1 MWRYILQYNIFNTD
15 CIKKMQ
21 SMPDNSIDLIVTDP
35 PYNNE
40 NIENFY
46 KGILTESK
54 RLLTGEGTLWLFY
67 NTEDIKEV
75 LSLIKTN
82 NFINHLE
89 NASVFSTPEKTFQAF
104 HLTKSD
110 KYIFNQIEIKREVAA
125 PYVVKT
131 TDGKSEKRG
140 WDYENGKPMRWTGI
154 GNCVYADNKNFLD
167 QLLLVLSSNDSS
179 KCILNGDNII
189 RNYDILFNQISSSEN
204 CKLHFNKRSFLPKE
218 A

>member
-1 MWRYILQYNIFNTD
+1 
-15 CIKKMQ
+15 MQ
-21 SMPDNSIDLIVTDP
+21 SMPDNSIDLIIADP

-46 KGILTESK
+46 KNILAESK
-54 RLLTGEGTLWLFY
+54 RLLTKEGTLWLFY
-67 NTEDIKEV
+67 NTEDIKIV
-75 LSLIKTN
+75 LGLLKVS

-89 NASVFSTPEKTFQAF
+89 NASIFSTPEKTFQAF
-104 HLTKSD
+104 HLTVSD
-110 KYIFNQIEIKREVAA
+110 KYIFNQIEIKREVAV
-125 PYVVKT
+125 PYIVKT
-131 TDGKSEKRG
+131 ADGKSEKRG
-140 WDYENGKPMRWTGI
+140 WDYEDGKPMRWTGI
-154 GNCVYADNKNFLD
+154 GNCTYADNKDFLN
-167 QLLLVLSSNDSS
+167 QLLLVLSANDSS

>member
-1 MWRYILQYNIFNTD
+1 
-15 CIKKMQ
+15 MQ

-54 RLLTGEGTLWLFY
+54 RLLTKEGTLWLFY
-67 NTEDIKEV
+67 NTEDIKILLGLLKV
-75 LSLIKTN
+75 S

-89 NASVFSTPEKTFQAF
+89 NASIFSTPEKTFQAF
-104 HLTKSD
+104 HLTVSD

-125 PYVVKT
+125 PYIVKT
-131 TDGKSEKRG
+131 ADGKSEKRG
-140 WDYENGKPMRWTGI
+140 WDYEDGKPMRWTGI
-154 GNCVYADNKNFLD
+154 GKCTYADNKDFLN
-167 QLLLVLSSNDSS
+167 QLLLVLSANESS
-179 KCILNGDNII
+179 KCILNGDNIT

>member
-1 MWRYILQYNIFNTD
+1 
-15 CIKKMQ
+15 MQ
-21 SMPDNSIDLIVTDP
+21 SMPDNSIDLIIADP

-46 KGILTESK
+46 KSILAESK
-54 RLLTGEGTLWLFY
+54 RLLTKEGTLWLFY
-67 NTEDIKEV
+67 NTEDIKIV
-75 LSLIKTN
+75 LGLLKVS

-89 NASVFSTPEKTFQAF
+89 NASIFSTPEKTFQAF
-104 HLTKSD
+104 HLTVSD

-125 PYVVKT
+125 PYIVKT
-131 TDGKSEKRG
+131 ADGKSEKRG
-140 WDYENGKPMRWTGI
+140 WDYEDRKPMRWTGI
-154 GNCVYADNKNFLD
+154 GNCTYADNKDFLN
-167 QLLLVLSSNDSS
+167 QLLLVLSANDSS

-189 RNYDILFNQISSSEN
+189 RNYNILFNQISSSEN

>member
-1 MWRYILQYNIFNTD
+1 MQYNIFNTD

-46 KGILTESK
+46 KSILAESK
-54 RLLTGEGTLWLFY
+54 RLLTKEGTLWLFY
-67 NTEDIKEV
+67 NIEDIKEV
-75 LSLIKTN
+75 LSLIKTSD
-82 NFINHLE
+82 FINHLE
-89 NASVFSTPEKTFQAF
+89 NASIFSTPEKTFQAF
-104 HLTKSD
+104 HLTISN
-110 KYIFNQIEIKREVAA
+110 KYVFNQIEIKREVAA

-131 TDGKSEKRG
+131 ADGKSEKRG

-154 GNCVYADNKNFLD
+154 GNCIYADNKNFLD

-204 CKLHFNKRSFLPKE
+204 CKLHFSKRLFLPKLR
-218 A
+218 

>member
-1 MWRYILQYNIFNTD
+1 MQYNIFNTD

-35 PYNNE
+35 PYNSE

-46 KGILTESK
+46 KSILAEGK
-54 RLLTGEGTLWLFY
+54 RLLTKEGTLWLFY
-67 NTEDIKEV
+67 NTEDIKTV
-75 LSLIKTN
+75 LGLIKVS
-82 NFINHLE
+82 NFINHFE

-104 HLTKSD
+104 HLTVSD

-131 TDGKSEKRG
+131 ADGKSEKRG

-154 GNCVYADNKNFLD
+154 GNCIYADNKDFLN
-167 QLLLVLSSNDSS
+167 QLLLVLSANDSS
-179 KCILNGDNII
+179 KCILNGDNIT

-204 CKLHFNKRSFLPKE
+204 CKLHFSKRLFLPKE

>member
-1 MWRYILQYNIFNTD
+1 MQYNIFNTD

-46 KGILTESK
+46 KSILTESK
-54 RLLTGEGTLWLFY
+54 RLLTGKGTLWLFY

-89 NASVFSTPEKTFQAF
+89 NASVFSTSEKTFQAF
-104 HLTKSD
+104 HLTISD

-131 TDGKSEKRG
+131 ADGKSEKRG

-154 GNCVYADNKNFLD
+154 GNCIYADNKDFLN
-167 QLLLVLSSNDSS
+167 QLLLVLSANDSS
-179 KCILNGDNII
+179 RCILNGDNII

-204 CKLHFNKRSFLPKE
+204 CKLHFSKRLFLPKLI
-218 A
+218 

>member
-1 MWRYILQYNIFNTD
+1 
-15 CIKKMQ
+15 
-21 SMPDNSIDLIVTDP
+21 MPDNSIDLIIADP

-46 KGILTESK
+46 KNILAESK
-54 RLLTGEGTLWLFY
+54 RLLTKEGTLWLFY
-67 NTEDIKEV
+67 NTEDIKIV
-75 LSLIKTN
+75 LGLLKVS

-89 NASVFSTPEKTFQAF
+89 NASIFSTPEKTFQAF
-104 HLTKSD
+104 HLTVSD
-110 KYIFNQIEIKREVAA
+110 KYIFNQIEIKREVAV
-125 PYVVKT
+125 PYIVKT
-131 TDGKSEKRG
+131 ADGKSEKRG
-140 WDYENGKPMRWTGI
+140 WDYEDGKPMRWTGI
-154 GNCVYADNKNFLD
+154 GNCTYADNKDFLN
-167 QLLLVLSSNDSS
+167 QLLLVLSANDSS

>member
-1 MWRYILQYNIFNTD
+1 MQYNIFNTD

-21 SMPDNSIDLIVTDP
+21 SMSDNNIDLIVTDP

-46 KGILTESK
+46 KSILAEGK
-54 RLLTGEGTLWLFY
+54 RLLTKEGTLWLFY
-67 NTEDIKEV
+67 NTEDIKTV
-75 LSLIKTN
+75 LGLIKVS

-104 HLTKSD
+104 HLTLSD

-131 TDGKSEKRG
+131 ADGKSEKRG

-154 GNCVYADNKNFLD
+154 GNCIYADNKDFLN
-167 QLLLVLSSNDSS
+167 QLLLVLSANDSS

-204 CKLHFNKRSFLPKE
+204 CKLHFSKRLFLPKE

>member
-1 MWRYILQYNIFNTD
+1 MNNTLFNID
-15 CIKKMQ
+15 CISKMQ
-21 SMPDNSIDLIVTDP
+21 SMLDNSIDLIVTDP
-35 PYNNE
+35 PCTTGVNT
-40 NIENFY
+40 ENFY

-54 RLLTGEGTLWLFY
+54 RLLTKKGTLWLFY
-67 NTEDIKEV
+67 NNEDIKEV
-75 LSLIKTN
+75 LNLIKVN

-89 NASVFSTPEKTFQAF
+89 NASIFSTPEKTFQAF
-104 HLTKSD
+104 HLTLSD
-110 KYIFNQIEIKREVAA
+110 RYIFNQIEIKREVAA

-131 TDGKSEKRG
+131 ADGKSEKRG

-154 GNCVYADNKNFLD
+154 GNCIYADNKNFLD

-204 CKLHFNKRSFLPKE
+204 CKLHFSKRPFLPKLR
-218 A
+218 

>member
-1 MWRYILQYNIFNTD
+1 
-15 CIKKMQ
+15 MQ
-21 SMPDNSIDLIVTDP
+21 SMPDSSIDLIIADP

-46 KGILTESK
+46 KSILAESK
-54 RLLTGEGTLWLFY
+54 RLLTKEGTLWLFY
-67 NTEDIKEV
+67 NTEDIKIV
-75 LSLIKTN
+75 LGLLKVS

-89 NASVFSTPEKTFQAF
+89 NASIFSTPEKTFQAF
-104 HLTKSD
+104 HLTVSD

-125 PYVVKT
+125 PYIVKT
-131 TDGKSEKRG
+131 ADGKSEKRG
-140 WDYENGKPMRWTGI
+140 WDYEDGKPMRWTGI
-154 GNCVYADNKNFLD
+154 GNCTYADNKDFLN
-167 QLLLVLSSNDSS
+167 QLLLVLSANDSS

>member
-1 MWRYILQYNIFNTD
+1 
-15 CIKKMQ
+15 MQ
-21 SMPDNSIDLIVTDP
+21 SIPDNSIDLIITDP

-54 RLLTGEGTLWLFY
+54 RLLTKEGTLWLFY
-67 NTEDIKEV
+67 NTEDIKIV
-75 LSLIKTN
+75 LGLLKVS

-89 NASVFSTPEKTFQAF
+89 NASIFSTPEKTFQAF
-104 HLTKSD
+104 HLTVSD

-125 PYVVKT
+125 PYIVKT
-131 TDGKSEKRG
+131 ADGKSEKRG
-140 WDYENGKPMRWTGI
+140 WDYEDGKPMRWTGI
-154 GNCVYADNKNFLD
+154 GNCTYADNKDFLN
-167 QLLLVLSSNDSS
+167 QLLLVLSANDSS
-179 KCILNGDNII
+179 KCILNGDNIT

>member
-1 MWRYILQYNIFNTD
+1 
-15 CIKKMQ
+15 MQ
-21 SMPDNSIDLIVTDP
+21 SMPDNSIDLIIADP

-46 KGILTESK
+46 KNILAESK
-54 RLLTGEGTLWLFY
+54 RLLTKEGTLWLFY
-67 NTEDIKEV
+67 NTEDIKIV
-75 LSLIKTN
+75 LGLLKVS

-89 NASVFSTPEKTFQAF
+89 NASIFSTPEKTFQAF
-104 HLTKSD
+104 HLTVSD

-125 PYVVKT
+125 PYIVKT
-131 TDGKSEKRG
+131 ADGKSEKRG
-140 WDYENGKPMRWTGI
+140 WDYEDGKPMRWTGI
-154 GNCVYADNKNFLD
+154 GNCTYADNKDFLN
-167 QLLLVLSSNDSS
+167 QLLLVLSANDSS

>member
-1 MWRYILQYNIFNTD
+1 MQYNILNTD
-15 CIKKMQ
+15 CIKKMR
-21 SMPDNSIDLIVTDP
+21 SMPDNSIDLIIADP

-46 KGILTESK
+46 KSILAESK
-54 RLLTGEGTLWLFY
+54 RLLTKEGTLWLFY
-67 NTEDIKEV
+67 NTEDIKIV
-75 LSLIKTN
+75 LGLLKVS

-89 NASVFSTPEKTFQAF
+89 NASIFSTPEKTFQAF
-104 HLTKSD
+104 HLTVSD

-125 PYVVKT
+125 PYIVKT
-131 TDGKSEKRG
+131 ADGKSEKRG
-140 WDYENGKPMRWTGI
+140 WDYEDGKPMRWTGI
-154 GNCVYADNKNFLD
+154 GNCTYADNKDFLN
-167 QLLLVLSSNDSS
+167 QLLLVLSANDSS

>member
-1 MWRYILQYNIFNTD
+1 
-15 CIKKMQ
+15 MQ
-21 SMPDNSIDLIVTDP
+21 SMPDNSIDLIIADP

-46 KGILTESK
+46 KSILAESK
-54 RLLTGEGTLWLFY
+54 RLLTKEGTLWLVY
-67 NTEDIKEV
+67 DSEDIKMV
-75 LSLIKTN
+75 LGLLKVS

-89 NASVFSTPEKTFQAF
+89 NASIFSTPEKTFQAF
-104 HLTKSD
+104 HLTVSD

-125 PYVVKT
+125 PYIVKT
-131 TDGKSEKRG
+131 ADGKSEKRG
-140 WDYENGKPMRWTGI
+140 WDYEDGKPMRWTGI
-154 GNCVYADNKNFLD
+154 GNCTYADNKDFLN
-167 QLLLVLSSNDSS
+167 QLLLVLSANDSS

-189 RNYDILFNQISSSEN
+189 RNYNILFNQISSSEN

>member
-1 MWRYILQYNIFNTD
+1 
-15 CIKKMQ
+15 
-21 SMPDNSIDLIVTDP
+21 MPDNSIDLIVTDP
-35 PYNNE
+35 PCTTGVNA
-40 NIENFY
+40 ENFY

-54 RLLTGEGTLWLFY
+54 RLLTKKGTLWLFY
-67 NTEDIKEV
+67 NTEDIKIV
-75 LSLIKTN
+75 LGFLKVS

-89 NASVFSTPEKTFQAF
+89 NASIFSTPEKTFQAF
-104 HLTKSD
+104 HLTVSD

-125 PYVVKT
+125 PYIVKT
-131 TDGKSEKRG
+131 ADGKSEKRG
-140 WDYENGKPMRWTGI
+140 WDYEDGKPMRWTGI
-154 GNCVYADNKNFLD
+154 GNCTYADNNGFGNALIQKKNADNKDFLN
-167 QLLLVLSSNDSS
+167 QLLLVLSANDSS

>member
-1 MWRYILQYNIFNTD
+1 
-15 CIKKMQ
+15 MQ

-54 RLLTGEGTLWLFY
+54 RLLTKEGTLWLFY

-75 LSLIKTN
+75 LSLVKTN

-89 NASVFSTPEKTFQAF
+89 NASIFSTPEKTFQAF
-104 HLTKSD
+104 HLTISN

-131 TDGKSEKRG
+131 ADGKSEKRG

-154 GNCVYADNKNFLD
+154 GNCIYADNKKFLD

-204 CKLHFNKRSFLPKE
+204 CKLHFSKRLFLPKLG
-218 A
+218 